1 MYSTFLIHKIT
12 GWKRCDNVCY
22 ICKVWEH
29 PNLPVTPTENLFR
42 RLCDGTPCIPYN
54 VLNTGTQCKHCQ
66 EPPSPGINSCSFI
79 WRWMQKWHIFLH
91 YTNNRP
97 RPFHCTE
104 LHNHILF
111 LLNILTITR
120 HVFIYINKS
129 IYREL
134 VLYML
139 TTRYQSI
146 NKANYE
152 SYPEANTIIRFIDS
166 VDW

>member
-12 GWKRCDNVCY
+12 GWKRCDNVSVY
-22 ICKVWEH
+22 TRRWWLLAMFALSGFVQNIVWNTWGPIAQSAKE
-29 PNLPVTPTENLFR
+29 VFGWS
-42 RLCDGTPCIPYN
+42 DGQI
-54 VLNTGTQCKHCQ
+54 G
-66 EPPSPGINSCSFI
+66 
-79 WRWMQKWHIFLH
+79 MQKWHIFLH

-111 LLNILTITR
+111 WLNILTITR

-146 NKANYE
+146 NKANYH
-152 SYPEANTIIRFIDS
+152 NLRKRFS
-166 VDW
+166 VGVTDKLGCSQTLQI